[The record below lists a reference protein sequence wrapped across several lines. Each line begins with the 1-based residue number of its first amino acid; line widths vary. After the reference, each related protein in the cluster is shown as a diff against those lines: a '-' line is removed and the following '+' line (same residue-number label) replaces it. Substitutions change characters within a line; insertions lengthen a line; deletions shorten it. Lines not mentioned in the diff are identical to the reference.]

1 MTQVEREPA
10 SQATP
15 GRFLVELFA
24 GPESRMWPVKSLL
37 GAVFLCAWLPVAAFD
52 FLRQSPHAPQS
63 FFHDAAVQARM
74 LVTLPLFLSARPL
87 IEKLLSQAIRDLF
100 DAGIV
105 PPDAQPRVAE
115 VLHRRAHFTRR
126 PSVLLL
132 FLVLAGGTAALD
144 FVVAR
149 TGNGLAWRE
158 EGAGLSNAGLW
169 YFFVSNPIYRLVV
182 MRWLWGFVSWFFS
195 MVMLARC
202 VAPDPLHPDQQG
214 GLERLTTA
222 HVTFSLVLLGGS
234 SALAG
239 AFANQILFQGATFA
253 TIRPLIIATVVLLP
267 MLVLVPLLPLVI
279 PMMRARRR
287 MLVAYGKVAEEQA
300 RAFSAYWFGKAKT
313 SEQLRE
319 SPDFSALVDLQGSYE
334 VALKMKTFPIQRALL
349 IPLVLAVLL
358 PMVPVAA
365 IELPV
370 IEVLK
375 QLVSVL

>member
-1 MTQVEREPA
+1 M
-10 SQATP
+10 
-15 GRFLVELFA
+15 ELFA
-24 GPESRMWPVKSLL
+24 GPESRIWPVKTVLC
-37 GAVFLCAWLPVAAFD
+37 AVFLCAWLPVAAFD
-52 FLRQSPHAPQS
+52 SMRQSPSAPQS
-63 FFHDAAVQARM
+63 FFRDAAVQARM
-74 LVTLPLFLSARPL
+74 LVTLPLFLAARPL
-87 IEKLLSQAIRDLF
+87 IEQLLSQAIRDLF

-105 PPDAQPRVAE
+105 PPEAQPRVAE
-115 VLHRRAHFTRR
+115 VLRRRAHFTRR

-149 TGNGLAWRE
+149 AGNGLAWRE
-158 EGAGLSNAGLW
+158 EGDGLSNAGLW

-195 MVMLARC
+195 MVMFARC
-202 VAPDPLHPDQQG
+202 VVPDPLHPDQQG

-222 HVTFSLVLLGGS
+222 HVMFSLVLLGGS

-239 AFANQILFQGATFA
+239 AFANQILYQGATFA
-253 TIRPLIIATVVLLP
+253 SIRPLIIATVVLLP

-300 RAFSAYWFGKAKT
+300 RAFSAHWFGKEKT
-313 SEQLRE
+313 SDQLRE

-334 VALKMKTFPIQRALL
+334 VALKMKAFPIQRPLL

-365 IELPV
+365 LELPV
-370 IEVLK
+370 VEVLK

>member
-1 MTQVEREPA
+1 
-10 SQATP
+10 
-15 GRFLVELFA
+15 
-24 GPESRMWPVKSLL
+24 MWPVKSLL
-37 GAVFLCAWLPVAAFD
+37 LAVFLGTWLPVAAFD
-52 FLRQSPHAPQS
+52 FLRQSPYAAES
-63 FFHDAAVQARM
+63 FFHDAAAQARM
-74 LVTLPLFLSARPL
+74 LVTLPLFLAARPP

-100 DAGIV
+100 EAGIV
-105 PPDAQPRVAE
+105 PPEAQPRVAE
-115 VLHRRAHFTRR
+115 ALHRRAHFTRR
-126 PSVLLL
+126 PVVLLL
-132 FLVLAGGTAALD
+132 FLLLAGGTAALD
-144 FVVAR
+144 YVVAR
-149 TGNGLAWRE
+149 AGSGLVWRAE
-158 EGAGLSNAGLW
+158 RDGLSNAGIW
-169 YFFVSNPIYRLVV
+169 YFFISNPIYRLVM

-202 VAPDPLHPDQQG
+202 VEPDPLHPDQQG

-222 HVTFSLVLLGGS
+222 HVMFSLVLLAS
-234 SALAG
+234 SSSLAG
-239 AFANQILFQGATFA
+239 AFANQILYQGATFA
-253 TIRPLIIATVVLLP
+253 TIRPLIIGTVVLLP
-267 MLVLVPLLPLVI
+267 MLVLIPLLPLVV

-300 RAFSAYWFGKAKT
+300 RAFSAHWFGKDAKS

-334 VALKMKTFPIQRALL
+334 VALKMKAFPIQRPLL